1 MREKTKSG
9 VFAAVILAVTLPSLG
24 FAESLRE
31 PSDFGDE
38 PDGSE
43 IYVKLDEDG
52 SDVGGDDHAGD
63 EDSTDA
69 PDESADVIED
79 GDMGVVDEGD
89 VDDLAEVIDVWVSTD
104 NGGDEPIYLEFVSG
118 SAPVQRDALPLPTA
132 PRTGP
137 SSSNLVAADRFDAT
151 LGINVHDT
159 VAVAAQCAILQE
171 SGETYQA
178 FYKLYCN

>member
-9 VFAAVILAVTLPSLG
+9 VFAAVILVVTLPSLG

-43 IYVKLDEDG
+43 IYVQLDEDV
-52 SDVGGDDHAGD
+52 SDVGGDDHVGD
-63 EDSTDA
+63 EDSTHA

-89 VDDLAEVIDVWVSTD
+89 VDDIDKDS
-104 NGGDEPIYLEFVSG
+104 F
-118 SAPVQRDALPLPTA
+118 A
-132 PRTGP
+132 
-137 SSSNLVAADRFDAT
+137 
-151 LGINVHDT
+151 
-159 VAVAAQCAILQE
+159 E
-171 SGETYQA
+171 SGMPRPSGQGA
-178 FYKLYCN
+178 AA